1 MVSSNILYSLLFG
14 FSLLFV
20 STGSYYFLDSFFG
33 DHSYSYSVGRSIDAK
48 ILQGSRVRHWAR
60 YSFFSLLYIYH
71 FALSK
76 LRYMRNM
83 NCGR

>member
-20 STGSYYFLDSFFG
+20 STGSHCFLDSFFFG

-48 ILQGSRVRHWAR
+48 ILQGS
-60 YSFFSLLYIYH
+60 SFTTL
-71 FALSK
+71 
-76 LRYMRNM
+76 
-83 NCGR
+83 G